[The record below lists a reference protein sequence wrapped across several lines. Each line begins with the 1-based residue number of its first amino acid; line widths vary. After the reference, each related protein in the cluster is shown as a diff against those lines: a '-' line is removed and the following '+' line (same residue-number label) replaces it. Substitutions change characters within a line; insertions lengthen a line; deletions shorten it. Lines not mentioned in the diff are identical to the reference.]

1 MSSLST
7 NLTSS
12 SGSGLDVQA
21 TVDQL
26 IYAER
31 APERIWQKQQDVL
44 NSQAS
49 ALRSFESRLS
59 TLEDKVND
67 LKDFTGVLNS
77 RTASSSQAGILTA
90 SAGPSVVSG
99 THSIVV
105 KNLATASSY
114 YTSAIAENFVFSDGA
129 TTNLQIGNGA
139 ITPLE
144 LSGKTLDGA
153 SEYIN
158 GLSLG
163 VRASVVKDAAGSR
176 LSLVSGST
184 GLSGTIKLTE
194 DNSNLQW
201 EGSTTGDN
209 AQITVDGIPIEST
222 SNIVD
227 GAISGVT
234 LTLVSENPTTPVMVT
249 VGPDTGRAKQALAD
263 FVTAY
268 NSVISAL
275 NGQFTVNAE
284 TKTAGVL
291 AGDSTIRGLQST
303 LLAAASYTVPDNGD
317 FQNLRAIGI
326 EMQNDGTLS
335 INDPVLDDVM
345 TAHYA
350 DFQRFFQ
357 DSTSGFARR
366 VGTDMMTI
374 NDSVSGPIAVDLKG
388 VEASSESISDQI
400 DDFEVRIANRETQ
413 LLDQYSRLDA
423 MLRQMPLLQSQLT
436 AQLNSLNQK

>member
-1 MSSLST
+1 
-7 NLTSS
+7 
-12 SGSGLDVQA
+12 
-21 TVDQL
+21 
-26 IYAER
+26 
-31 APERIWQKQQDVL
+31 
-44 NSQAS
+44 
-49 ALRSFESRLS
+49 
-59 TLEDKVND
+59 
-67 LKDFTGVLNS
+67 
-77 RTASSSQAGILTA
+77 
-90 SAGPSVVSG
+90 
-99 THSIVV
+99 
-105 KNLATASSY
+105 
-114 YTSAIAENFVFSDGA
+114 
-129 TTNLQIGNGA
+129 
-139 ITPLE
+139 
-144 LSGKTLDGA
+144 
-153 SEYIN
+153 
-158 GLSLG
+158 
-163 VRASVVKDAAGSR
+163 
-176 LSLVSGST
+176 
-184 GLSGTIKLTE
+184 
-194 DNSNLQW
+194 
-201 EGSTTGDN
+201 
-209 AQITVDGIPIEST
+209 
-222 SNIVD
+222 
-227 GAISGVT
+227 
-234 LTLVSENPTTPVMVT
+234 
-249 VGPDTGRAKQALAD
+249 GPDTGRAKQALAD

-275 NGQFTVNAE
+275 NGQFTVNAA